1 MLGSCKIVL
10 EMPLDLTLN
19 LGSTFLDNLS
29 MKLNEVLLQM
39 AKIDDDLTAL
49 KAAVDANTTATTAV
63 VAAVKAGGVTAAQL
77 AEIES
82 ATTGVGANTA
92 AINAALGVVVGP

>member
-1 MLGSCKIVL
+1 
-10 EMPLDLTLN
+10 MPLDLTLT
-19 LGSTFLDNLS
+19 LGSTFLDNMS

-49 KAAVDANTTATTAV
+49 KTAVDANTTATTAV

-77 AEIES
+77 AEIEA
-82 ATTGVGANTA
+82 ATTGVAANTA
-92 AINAALGVVVGP
+92 AINTALGVVVGP